1 MAQFDDV
8 VTKVTQRIREGRIL
22 LSERIRA
29 GRRRQISAGP
39 YRTATAATAAKRSYA
54 LCVLPAMPDMNDC
67 IVKDGA
73 DRIAREFVRLVG
85 AAEAQDA
92 LNRESRKRLG

>member
-39 YRTATAATAAKRSYA
+39 YRTATTTKRSYA

-85 AAEAQDA
+85 VAEAQDA

>member
-8 VTKVTQRIREGRIL
+8 VTKITQRLREGHIL
-22 LSERIRA
+22 FSERVRA
-29 GRRRQISAGP
+29 GKRRQISAGP
-39 YRTATAATAAKRSYA
+39 YRTATTTKRAFA

-67 IVKDGA
+67 IIRDGA

-85 AAEAQDA
+85 VEEAQDA
-92 LNRESRKRLG
+92 LHRESRKRLG